1 MPILI
6 KELIIRAT
14 VTENANGSYSAG
26 QVQDPGSSGKGLE
39 QENVVRKCVEEV
51 LEVLRIQNER

>member
-1 MPILI
+1 MPIQI

-14 VTENANGSYSAG
+14 VGDGPNEENTQAAAKDGGNGDG
-26 QVQDPGSSGKGLE
+26 MD
-39 QENVVRKCVEEV
+39 QERIVKRCVEEV